1 VRRGAG
7 PAGPL
12 GAVEELGAPGRHRVA
27 RGAGGKAPGREPR
40 AQQGADDRA
49 RRRPDDHLGLAGIPA
64 RGGGQPV
71 ENPGVVGVPDDTA
84 GAEDQ
89 ADAVWGRHGSIVGLA
104 SVAEGRYPAERIGNI
119 SNILNN
125 FPMRLRRLAVLLFSA
140 VLAVAAV
147 VACAPVKPG
156 APGSVSVIGTSDLTS
171 DQLAWFFWAN
181 QPPGSPC
188 LTVSVEQLAAD
199 FVWDGN
205 VENVRGDIGFAQSII
220 ETGWFRYGGQV
231 QCGQNNFGGLG
242 AVDGGA
248 GGASFPDADTGVR
261 AQIQHLRAYAD
272 ATATS
277 CTQPPL

>member
-1 VRRGAG
+1 
-7 PAGPL
+7 
-12 GAVEELGAPGRHRVA
+12 
-27 RGAGGKAPGREPR
+27 
-40 AQQGADDRA
+40 
-49 RRRPDDHLGLAGIPA
+49 
-64 RGGGQPV
+64 
-71 ENPGVVGVPDDTA
+71 
-84 GAEDQ
+84 
-89 ADAVWGRHGSIVGLA
+89 
-104 SVAEGRYPAERIGNI
+104 
-119 SNILNN
+119 
-125 FPMRLRRLAVLLFSA
+125 MRLRRLALLLFSA

-156 APGSVSVIGTSDLTS
+156 APGSVSVMGTSDLTS

-277 CTQPPL
+277 CTQPPLHTPCVDPRFGFVSPKGKAPTWNQMGNGNWATDPSYGAKVINLYNQMRASAGLPGV